1 MTDSVDGIRWK
12 IEELDNEILDL
23 IKKRMQAALYMGG
36 EKVRK
41 GWPVRNIKVEEQ
53 VIERYLER
61 AKEVGISE
69 SAAAEI
75 ATILI
80 RESVEA
86 QGRMPR
92 PGKPTD
98 VLVIGGSG
106 KMGHWFVRF
115 LTERGHQ
122 VKVFD
127 LAMCKAANKVSDL
140 EATVKESGMIILATP
155 ISATK
160 DVLDRVVSL
169 KPKGT
174 IFDISSIKAPVIP
187 TARKAAEEG
196 LEICSL
202 HPMFGPDADS
212 IYNRNILVCDCG
224 SLEAT
229 KKVTEL
235 LDGAGA
241 KIITIPVEEH
251 DELMSYVLGLS
262 HAVNIAFFHTLAK
275 AGIDIDRLDRASS
288 TTFRSQASTS
298 KRVANESPDLY
309 YEIQHLNPYSER
321 CLELLHE
328 AVTDIEASAMDADK
342 KRFVEIMKEGKEFFG
357 ED

>member
-41 GWPVRNIKVEEQ
+41 GMPVRNIRVEEQ
-53 VIERYLER
+53 VIARYLER
-61 AKEVGISE
+61 SRDVGISE
-69 SAAAEI
+69 AAAEEI

-98 VLVIGGSG
+98 VLVVGGSG
-106 KMGHWFVRF
+106 KMGQWFVRF
-115 LTERGHQ
+115 LTERGHK

-127 LAMCKAANKVSDL
+127 LLPSKAENSVPSLKAG
-140 EATVKESGMIILATP
+140 VKGAGIVIVATP
-155 ISATK
+155 ISASK
-160 DVLDRVVSL
+160 EVLEQVVAL

-174 IFDISSIKAPVIP
+174 VFDISSIKSPVIP
-187 TARKAAEEG
+187 TIKAAAEDG

-202 HPMFGPDADS
+202 HPMFGPDTES

-224 SLEAT
+224 SAQAT
-229 KKVTEL
+229 EKVTEL
-235 LDGAGA
+235 FDGAGA
-241 KIITIPVEEH
+241 KIITIPVEGH

-262 HAVNIAFFHTLAK
+262 HAVNIAFFRTLSRT
-275 AGIDIDRLDRASS
+275 GIGIEMLDRSSS
-288 TTFRSQASTS
+288 TTFRSQAATA

-309 YEIQHLNPYSER
+309 YEIQHLNPYSQR
-321 CLELLHE
+321 CLELLRE
-328 AVTDIEASAMDADK
+328 AVAEIEASAMDGDRK
-342 KRFVEIMKEGKEFFG
+342 KFVDIMKEGKDYFG

>member
-1 MTDSVDGIRWK
+1 LTDSVDGIRWK

-41 GWPVRNIKVEEQ
+41 GWPVRNISVEEQ
-53 VIERYLER
+53 VIDRYTER
-61 AKEVGISE
+61 AEDVGISE
-69 SAAAEI
+69 SAAEEI

-98 VLVIGGSG
+98 VLIVGGSG
-106 KMGHWFVRF
+106 KMGQWFVRY
-115 LTERGHQ
+115 LTERGHK

-127 LAMCKAANKVSDL
+127 VAPKKGENSVPSL
-140 EATVKESGMIILATP
+140 KEGVRSAGIIILATP
-155 ISATK
+155 ISAAREA
-160 DVLDRVVSL
+160 LDQVVAL

-174 IFDISSIKAPVIP
+174 IFDISSIKATLIP
-187 TARKAAEEG
+187 TIRAAAEEG

-202 HPMFGPDADS
+202 HPMFGPDAES

-224 SLEAT
+224 SQHAMD
-229 KKVTEL
+229 KATEL
-235 LDGAGA
+235 FDGAGA
-241 KIITIPVEEH
+241 KIMTIPVEEH

-262 HAVNIAFFHTLAK
+262 HAVNIAFFRTLART
-275 AGIDIDRLDRASS
+275 GVSYEDLEQVSS
-288 TTFRSQASTS
+288 TTFRSQAATS
-298 KRVANESPDLY
+298 KRVANESPELY
-309 YEIQHLNPYSER
+309 YEIQHLNPYSQR
-321 CLELLHE
+321 CLELLRE
-328 AVTDIEASAMDADK
+328 AVVEIEASAMDKDK
-342 KRFVEIMKEGKEFFG
+342 RRFVEIMQEGRGYFG

>member
-1 MTDSVDGIRWK
+1 LTDSVDGIRWK

-41 GWPVRNIKVEEQ
+41 GWPVRNMKVEEQ
-53 VIERYLER
+53 VIGRYLER
-61 AKEVGISE
+61 AREVGISD

-92 PGKPTD
+92 PGKPTN

-106 KMGHWFVRF
+106 KMGQWFVRF

-122 VKVFD
+122 VKIFD
-127 LAMCKAANKVSDL
+127 QAASKSSNTVASLKAG
-140 EATVKESGMIILATP
+140 VKDAGMIIVATP
-155 ISATK
+155 ISAANE
-160 DVLDRVVSL
+160 VLEQLVAL

-174 IFDISSIKAPVIP
+174 IFDISSIKAPVIA
-187 TARKAAEEG
+187 TARAAAANG

-202 HPMFGPDADS
+202 HPMFGPDAES

-224 SLEAT
+224 SLDAT
-229 KKVTEL
+229 TKVTEL
-235 LDGAGA
+235 FDGAGA

-275 AGIDIDRLDRASS
+275 AGIDIGRLDQASS
-288 TTFRSQASTS
+288 TTFHSQAATS
-298 KRVANESPDLY
+298 RRVANESPDLY
-309 YEIQHLNPYSER
+309 YEIQHLNPHSQH
-321 CLELLHE
+321 CLDLLRE
-328 AVTDIEASAMDADK
+328 SVADIEAAAMDADK
-342 KRFVEIMKEGKEFFG
+342 KRFVGIMKEGKDYFG

>member
-1 MTDSVDGIRWK
+1 LTDSVDGIRWK

-23 IKKRMQAALYMGG
+23 VKKRMQAALYMGG

-41 GWPVRNIKVEEQ
+41 GWPVRNIRVEEQ
-53 VIERYLER
+53 VIARYLER
-61 AKEVGISE
+61 AKDVGISE

-98 VLVIGGSG
+98 VLVVGGSG
-106 KMGHWFVRF
+106 KMGQWFVRF

-127 LAMCKAANKVSDL
+127 TKSPPAENAAVSLKAG
-140 EATVKESGMIILATP
+140 VKEAGIIIVATP
-155 ISATK
+155 ISAAK
-160 DVLDRVVSL
+160 EVLEQVVAL

-174 IFDISSIKAPVIP
+174 VFDISSIKSPVIP
-187 TARKAAEEG
+187 TIKAAAEEG

-202 HPMFGPDADS
+202 HPMFGPDAES
-212 IYNRNILVCDCG
+212 VYNRNILVCDCG
-224 SLEAT
+224 SQQAVT
-229 KKVTEL
+229 KVTSL
-235 LDGAGA
+235 FDGAGA
-241 KIITIPVEEH
+241 KITTIPVEEH

-262 HAVNIAFFHTLAK
+262 HAVNIAFFRTLSRT
-275 AGIDIDRLDRASS
+275 GIAYDRLDQASS
-288 TTFRSQASTS
+288 TTFRSQAATS

-309 YEIQHLNPYSER
+309 YEIQHLNPYSQR
-321 CLELLHE
+321 CLELLRE
-328 AVTDIEASAMDADK
+328 AVSEIESSAMGADK
-342 KRFVEIMKEGKEFFG
+342 KRFVQIMQEGKEYFG

>member
-23 IKKRMQAALYMGG
+23 IKKRMRAALYMGG

-41 GWPVRNIKVEEQ
+41 GWPIRNIKVEEQ
-53 VIERYLER
+53 VVARYLER
-61 AKEVGISE
+61 AEDVGISE
-69 SAAAEI
+69 SAAREI

-98 VLVIGGSG
+98 VLIVGGSG
-106 KMGHWFVRF
+106 KMGQWFVRF
-115 LTERGHQ
+115 LTERGHK

-127 LAMCKAANKVSDL
+127 IVPSKDENSVPSLNAG
-140 EATVKESGMIILATP
+140 VKEAGIIIVATP
-155 ISATK
+155 ISAAK
-160 DVLDRVVSL
+160 EVLEQVVAL

-174 IFDISSIKAPVIP
+174 VFDISSIKSPVIP
-187 TARKAAEEG
+187 VIRAAAEDG

-212 IYNRNILVCDCG
+212 IFNRNILVCDCG
-224 SLEAT
+224 SPQAT
-229 KKVTEL
+229 ESVTAL
-235 LDGAGA
+235 FDGAGA
-241 KIITIPVEEH
+241 RIITIPLEVH

-262 HAVNIAFFHTLAK
+262 HAVNIAFFRTLAK
-275 AGIDIDRLDRASS
+275 TGIGYDRLEQVSS
-288 TTFRSQASTS
+288 TTFRSQAGTS

-309 YEIQHLNPYSER
+309 YEIQHLNPYSQR
-321 CLELLHE
+321 CLELLRE
-328 AVTDIEASAMDADK
+328 AVLEIETSAMDDDK
-342 KRFVEIMKEGKEFFG
+342 NRFVEMMKEGKEYFG